1 MEFIA
6 ITISFI
12 SILISYVIYKDN
24 RSFILK
30 SEKPNLVITKTDVV
44 IEGSHHSNTANIA
57 IIYENIGKRE
67 ALDVNISLFIF
78 DENGKKRSK
87 DLIKTVNHHPPMVK
101 KTDIHTLTFSEHK
114 IFYFYYLFSFKDSL
128 DNSLKDVKYFLTLK
142 SAKNKI
148 VESKISEV
156 ELLKEKNKDLNL

>member
-1 MEFIA
+1 
-6 ITISFI
+6 
-12 SILISYVIYKDN
+12 
-24 RSFILK
+24 
-30 SEKPNLVITKTDVV
+30 
-44 IEGSHHSNTANIA
+44 
-57 IIYENIGKRE
+57 
-67 ALDVNISLFIF
+67 
-78 DENGKKRSK
+78 
-87 DLIKTVNHHPPMVK
+87 MVK